1 MKVKEL
7 QAILA
12 ACDQDSVVLIAGF
25 ETTASLYV
33 AEADLVIPCNSVSK
47 SEGAMSGNRNISVEG
62 EPSIWIGWN
71 NDYRTKTF
79 LDAVANPEEY

>member
-47 SEGAMSGNRNISVEG
+47 SGGQCPETATFRLRVSHLSGLVGTTITVQ
-62 EPSIWIGWN
+62 
-71 NDYRTKTF
+71 KHF
-79 LDAVANPEEY
+79 